1 MYLVKNN
8 NRFLIFFTIFGLC
21 PILLS
26 IVQYFVNI
34 NSLALAF
41 PWRSSV
47 IITPISTII
56 ILSYFLEKIELDKF
70 KLKLVSYFLIV
81 LTSAFFFIKS
91 HYIKNLNNEFRN
103 KLILTQEIKKNFNLI
118 ERILIPTQLHYVR
131 MNSGLPIFIDW
142 KHHAFRF
149 DQLIEWRKR
158 MDLANEFYS
167 SKTKEDRW
175 MMLKEIQEIEYISHI
190 LIKRDKLK
198 IECNDLINH
207 EVFLLVNVQDCYGN
221 KF

>member
-1 MYLVKNN
+1 MILIGQKILLERIPHHANIHHWLTYKDIFFLITYFYALYLVKNN

-131 MNSGLPIFIDW
+131 IVLF
-142 KHHAFRF
+142 F
-149 DQLIEWRKR
+149 
-158 MDLANEFYS
+158 
-167 SKTKEDRW
+167 
-175 MMLKEIQEIEYISHI
+175 
-190 LIKRDKLK
+190 
-198 IECNDLINH
+198 
-207 EVFLLVNVQDCYGN
+207 
-221 KF
+221 